1 MAHTTAPEFRGS
13 QFGAITVSLG
23 SLILAMAVLLTSSAE
38 ICASELKPTPAN
50 AKPDFALQ
58 DLDGKIVPLRTFKGR
73 TVLVHFFATWCE
85 PCREELPALNRF
97 LNRSA
102 AHASVVAISVADA
115 DQRVRQFF
123 ERTPV
128 DFPVLL
134 DRDRAVAKSW
144 KVDALPSTY
153 ILDANMKP
161 VLAVD
166 ADFQW
171 DTVDVD
177 PASGKIITNRSRT
190 GESTPGL
197 SN

>member
-177 PASGKIITNRSRT
+177 PASGKITTNRSRT
-190 GESTPGL
+190 GESTPGP